1 MCAHMLLLILTG
13 FQIKNLLTYDQL
25 NSSWVS
31 LFPLLHVLMHVLMLS
46 LTSTVPSIEI
56 CNVCEHTCSEIIFV
70 YDTVLVD
77 IHEFEALPIH
87 FKLVIGESTRPFAG
101 PLALAL
107 THDAS
112 PFTRQ
117 TLILTTA
124 DT

>member
-1 MCAHMLLLILTG
+1 
-13 FQIKNLLTYDQL
+13 
-25 NSSWVS
+25 
-31 LFPLLHVLMHVLMLS
+31 MLS
-46 LTSTVPSIEI
+46 LKTCHFGKMEVIFQKMEFTNSHFHHLECLTVLKHDYMR
-56 CNVCEHTCSEIIFV
+56 NVCEHTCSEIIFV

-77 IHEFEALPIH
+77 IHKFEALPVH
-87 FKLVIGESTRPFAG
+87 FKLVIRESTRPFAG